1 MTSLPWLTVLWLVP
15 AVGAIAVALLPAGP
29 GQVGAVAESAGQDR
43 RQGRSLQAGVAV
55 SLVTLGW
62 SIAMAVAF
70 PGSPGTRFGLTESHR
85 WIPAIGARYE
95 LGLDGVG
102 LVLVLLTTA
111 LVPLLLLGA
120 WHAIDASQGD
130 PRIYVALTL
139 AVQAMVLLSFVATD
153 ILLFYLVFEAMLI
166 PMYFLVGGWGQLDR
180 ALRAR
185 AALKFLLYNL
195 LGGLIMLAGVIGLF
209 ALTARARLGEDG
221 RGSFGL
227 SEITAAIADGK
238 VDVGGPAGLA
248 ICGAFSSHSRSRR
261 RCGRCMPGSPTPPW
275 PAPRRRAC

>member
-153 ILLFYLVFEAMLI
+153 ILLFYLVFEALRNRWDPSRSDGARAMQGLSANLCVLRDLRKQV
-166 PMYFLVGGWGQLDR
+166 FGWGVVWR
-180 ALRAR
+180 WR
-185 AALKFLLYNL
+185 N
-195 LGGLIMLAGVIGLF
+195 V
-209 ALTARARLGEDG
+209 
-221 RGSFGL
+221 
-227 SEITAAIADGK
+227 
-238 VDVGGPAGLA
+238 
-248 ICGAFSSHSRSRR
+248 
-261 RCGRCMPGSPTPPW
+261 
-275 PAPRRRAC
+275 APV